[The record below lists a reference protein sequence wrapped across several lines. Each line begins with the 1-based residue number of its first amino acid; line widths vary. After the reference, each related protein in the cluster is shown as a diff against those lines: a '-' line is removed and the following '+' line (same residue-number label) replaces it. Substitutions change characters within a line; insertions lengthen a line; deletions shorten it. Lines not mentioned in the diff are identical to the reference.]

1 MKFSPSFIFRNSDI
15 HPGKYLIYCQYGS
28 VEDLDKKIYFDK
40 QILNAIL
47 GCVPCSRAQIQTT
60 LTKNFA
66 FTDGQTTLILDLLT
80 SKGFLLE

>member
-1 MKFSPSFIFRNSDI
+1 MKFSPSFIFKNSNL

-40 QILNAIL
+40 QILNAVL
-47 GCVPCSRAQIQTT
+47 QCVPCKKELIKAN

-66 FTDGQTTLILDLLT
+66 FTDDQTALILDLLV